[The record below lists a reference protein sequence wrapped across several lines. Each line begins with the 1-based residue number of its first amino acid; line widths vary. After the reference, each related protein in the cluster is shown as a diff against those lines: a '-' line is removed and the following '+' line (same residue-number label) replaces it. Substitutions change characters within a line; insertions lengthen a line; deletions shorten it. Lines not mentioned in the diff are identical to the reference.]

1 MKLDLRA
8 PDADDLTPEVDP
20 RLQPQFKV
28 LTLGRER
35 RAFRL
40 ESVFWTAL
48 TAIGQR
54 NGRSLAREVEVTLGR
69 QAESLNHSA
78 YLRASV
84 ASDLFD
90 LWSVSAARARK
101 ADWANV
107 LAAAPAGA
115 FAMTRSRRILDV
127 NEALVTFLRSRDLYV
142 TAGTDVGDELFIEMG
157 SLAQNGLAQNGLRK
171 EDRQPFVTCQAV
183 FRCAGRRT
191 ACRVRLVQ
199 AGDEKSEQVLMIGFV
214 LAD

>member
-1 MKLDLRA
+1 MKLDLQ
-8 PDADDLTPEVDP
+8 PPVDADATAAVDP

-28 LTLGRER
+28 LTLGKER

-48 TAIGQR
+48 AAIGHR
-54 NGRSLAREVEVTLGR
+54 NGRSLAREVEVTLDR
-69 QAESLNHSA
+69 QAEPLNHSA
-78 YLRASV
+78 FLRASV
-84 ASDLFD
+84 ASDLLD

-101 ADWANV
+101 ADWSNV
-107 LAAAPAGA
+107 LAAAPSGA
-115 FAMTRSRRILDV
+115 FAMTRSRRILEV
-127 NEALVTFLRSRDLYV
+127 NDALVTLLRSRDLQV
-142 TAGTDVGDELFIEMG
+142 AGGRDVGDQLYIEMG
-157 SLAQNGLAQNGLRK
+157 SLAQNGLAK

-183 FRCAGRRT
+183 FRCGGRRT

-199 AGDEKSEQVLMIGFV
+199 AGDDKSEQVLTIGFV

>member
-1 MKLDLRA
+1 MKLDLQ
-8 PDADDLTPEVDP
+8 PPADEQSTPEVDP

-28 LTLGRER
+28 LTLGKER

-48 TAIGQR
+48 AAIGQR
-54 NGRSLAREVEVTLGR
+54 NGRSLTREVEVTLER
-69 QAESLNHSA
+69 QAEPLNHSA

-84 ASDLFD
+84 AADLYD

-107 LAAAPAGA
+107 LAAAPCGA
-115 FAMTRSRRILDV
+115 FAMTRSRRILEV
-127 NEALVTFLRSRDLYV
+127 NSALLAFLRLRDLHV
-142 TAGTDVGDELFIEMG
+142 PSTDEVGEKLFIEMG
-157 SLAQNGLAQNGLRK
+157 AAQNGFHK
-171 EDRQPFVTCQAV
+171 EDRQPYVTCQAV
-183 FRCAGRRT
+183 FRCGGRRT

-199 AGDEKSEQVLMIGFV
+199 AGDDKAEHALVVGFV